1 MQRDENELRAR
12 MVEQQIR
19 SRGIRDSHVLEAM
32 LRVPR
37 ERFVAEADRSQ
48 AFRDGPLSI
57 GNGQTISQPYIVAYM
72 TELLKLSGTE
82 RILEIGTGSGYQSA
96 VLAELCGQVFT
107 VERIPGLARRAR
119 ELLVNEMG
127 YDNIQFLEGDGR
139 SGWPEEAP
147 FDRIL
152 AAAAPAAI
160 PPAWTEQLGGS
171 GILVTPVGVGRQQI
185 VRIRKQ
191 AGELIREDLLD
202 VAFVPCI

>member
-19 SRGIRDSHVLEAM
+19 SRGIRDSRVLEAM
-32 LRVPR
+32 IRVPR

-107 VERIPGLARRAR
+107 VERIPGLSRRAR

-127 YDNIQFLEGDGR
+127 YDNIRFLESDGR
-139 SGWPEEAP
+139 GGWPEEAP

-152 AAAAPAAI
+152 ATAAPAAI
-160 PPAWTEQLGGS
+160 PPAWTDQLGNS
-171 GILVTPVGVGRQQI
+171 GILVAPVGVGHQQI

-191 AGELIREDLLD
+191 AKELIREDLID